1 MAYTVDKRETPTRA
15 GPRVGRA
22 FPASGFVPA
31 RGRHL
36 VPPGGLLAYSETVA
50 AGAPRGVTDGR
61 CWCVPQWALDPRW
74 IAAPVLFFFFFGIAS
89 LTAVAVFR
97 ALVLVAMFLHSHIS
111 AV

>member
-50 AGAPRGVTDGR
+50 AGAPRG
-61 CWCVPQWALDPRW
+61 
-74 IAAPVLFFFFFGIAS
+74 
-89 LTAVAVFR
+89 
-97 ALVLVAMFLHSHIS
+97 
-111 AV
+111 